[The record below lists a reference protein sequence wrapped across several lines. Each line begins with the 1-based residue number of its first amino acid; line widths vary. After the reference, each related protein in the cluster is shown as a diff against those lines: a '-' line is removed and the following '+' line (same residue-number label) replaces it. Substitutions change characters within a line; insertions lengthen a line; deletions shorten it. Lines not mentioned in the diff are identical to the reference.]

1 MSKHIHSA
9 ASALP
14 IRIGGRVCEH
24 LRMDP
29 KDDPEARIRELERPL
44 AEAAHASELGTGK
57 TAGPSGP
64 PRTQPWTNA
73 FPPPPPGPPAPWP
86 GYEPYPAPPQP
97 RRNSGAAPFF
107 ILFGAV
113 TMILVAGGIAAVVMF
128 GSNTD
133 AGKTDATDTDTV
145 TDSQSTTIRQTTV
158 NGVPLP
164 GSGAPTE
171 VPAGETV
178 IVSGI
183 NEHRTVEC
191 RENTVIVSGIENE
204 VEILGHC
211 IAVTVSGVENVI
223 TVESVETIGVSGFDN
238 RVTYR
243 SGEPD
248 VSKSGQS
255 NVVEAG

>member
-1 MSKHIHSA
+1 M
-9 ASALP
+9 
-14 IRIGGRVCEH
+14 CEH

-44 AEAAHASELGTGK
+44 ADAAQASELGTGK

-64 PRTQPWTNA
+64 PPTQPWTTA
-73 FPPPPPGPPAPWP
+73 YPPPPPGPPAPWP

-97 RRNSGAAPFF
+97 RRTSGATPFF
-107 ILFGAV
+107 ILFGALTV
-113 TMILVAGGIAAVVMF
+113 ILVAGGIAATVMF
-128 GSNTD
+128 SSTD
-133 AGKTDATDTDTV
+133 AGTTDTDSYS
-145 TDSQSTTIRQTTV
+145 DSQSTTIRQTTI
-158 NGVPLP
+158 NGVPVP
-164 GSGAPTE
+164 GPVAPTQ

-191 RENTVIVSGIENE
+191 RDNTVIVSGIENQL
-204 VEILGHC
+204 EITGHC
-211 IAVTVSGVENVI
+211 AALTVSGVQNVI
-223 TVESVETIGVSGFDN
+223 TVESADTIGVSGFEN

-243 SGEPD
+243 GGEPD

>member
-1 MSKHIHSA
+1 M
-9 ASALP
+9 
-14 IRIGGRVCEH
+14 CEH

-44 AEAAHASELGTGK
+44 ADAARTSELGTGNP
-57 TAGPSGP
+57 AAP
-64 PRTQPWTNA
+64 PPTQPWTYGTA

-97 RRNSGAAPFF
+97 QRRSSGAPLFF
-107 ILFGAV
+107 VFGLLAV
-113 TMILVAGGIAAVVMF
+113 ALLVGGLVTAYLTF
-128 GSNTD
+128 DKTDD
-133 AGKTDATDTDTV
+133 AGDTDSHTV
-145 TDSQSTTIRQTTV
+145 TDSQSTTIRQTTIS
-158 NGVPLP
+158 GVPLP
-164 GSGAPTE
+164 GSVAPTQ

-183 NEHRTVEC
+183 DEHRNVEC
-191 RENTVIVSGIENE
+191 RDNTVIVSGIQNE
-204 VEILGHC
+204 LEITGHC

-223 TVESVETIGVSGFDN
+223 TVESADTIGVSGFDN

-243 SGEPD
+243 TGEPD

-255 NVVEAG
+255 NVVEQG

>member
-1 MSKHIHSA
+1 M
-9 ASALP
+9 
-14 IRIGGRVCEH
+14 CEH

-44 AEAAHASELGTGK
+44 AEAARTSELG
-57 TAGPSGP
+57 AGSSATP
-64 PRTQPWTNA
+64 PPTQPWTYPNS

-97 RRNSGAAPFF
+97 QRSAGNTH
-107 ILFGAV
+107 LFLVFGGFVLFLVVGGLV
-113 TMILVAGGIAAVVMF
+113 TAYLTF
-128 GSNTD
+128 S
-133 AGKTDATDTDTV
+133 KTDTGDTGDTATGTV

-158 NGVPLP
+158 NGIPVP
-164 GSGAPTE
+164 GSVAPTQ

-191 RENTVIVSGIENE
+191 QDHTVIVSGIQNE
-204 VEILGHC
+204 LEITGHC
-211 IAVTVSGVENVI
+211 TAVTVSGVENVI
-223 TVESVETIGVSGFDN
+223 TVESAETIGVSGFDN

-243 SGEPD
+243 TGEPE

-255 NVVEAG
+255 NVVERG

>member
-1 MSKHIHSA
+1 
-9 ASALP
+9 
-14 IRIGGRVCEH
+14 
-24 LRMDP
+24 MDP

-44 AEAAHASELGTGK
+44 AEAARTSELG
-57 TAGPSGP
+57 AGSSATP
-64 PRTQPWTNA
+64 PPTQPWTYPNS

-97 RRNSGAAPFF
+97 QRSAGSSTH
-107 ILFGAV
+107 LFLVFGGFVLFLVVGGLV
-113 TMILVAGGIAAVVMF
+113 TAYLTFSKTDTG
-128 GSNTD
+128 D
-133 AGKTDATDTDTV
+133 AGDTATGTV

-158 NGVPLP
+158 NGIPVP
-164 GSGAPTE
+164 GSVAPTQ

-191 RENTVIVSGIENE
+191 QDHTVIVSGIQNE
-204 VEILGHC
+204 LEITGHC
-211 IAVTVSGVENVI
+211 AAVTVSGVENVI
-223 TVESVETIGVSGFDN
+223 TVESAETIGVSGFDN

-243 SGEPD
+243 TGEPE

-255 NVVEAG
+255 NVVERG

>member
-1 MSKHIHSA
+1 M
-9 ASALP
+9 
-14 IRIGGRVCEH
+14 CEH

-44 AEAAHASELGTGK
+44 ADAAQASELGTGK

-64 PRTQPWTNA
+64 PPTQPWTTA
-73 FPPPPPGPPAPWP
+73 YPPPP
-86 GYEPYPAPPQP
+86 
-97 RRNSGAAPFF
+97 RRTSGATPFF
-107 ILFGAV
+107 ILFGALTV
-113 TMILVAGGIAAVVMF
+113 ILVAGGIAATVMF
-128 GSNTD
+128 SSTD
-133 AGKTDATDTDTV
+133 AGTTDTDSYS
-145 TDSQSTTIRQTTV
+145 DSQSTTIRQTTI
-158 NGVPLP
+158 NGVPVP
-164 GSGAPTE
+164 GPVAPTQ

-191 RENTVIVSGIENE
+191 RDNTVIVSGIENQL
-204 VEILGHC
+204 EITGHC
-211 IAVTVSGVENVI
+211 AALTVSGVQNVI
-223 TVESVETIGVSGFDN
+223 TVESADTIGVSGFEN

-243 SGEPD
+243 GGEPD

>member
-1 MSKHIHSA
+1 
-9 ASALP
+9 
-14 IRIGGRVCEH
+14 
-24 LRMDP
+24 MDP

-44 AEAAHASELGTGK
+44 ADAARTSELGTG
-57 TAGPSGP
+57 GPAAP
-64 PRTQPWTNA
+64 PPTQPWTYGNN

-97 RRNSGAAPFF
+97 QRSTGSAHLFLVVGGFALALLVGGLVTAYLTFGNTEAA
-107 ILFGAV
+107 
-113 TMILVAGGIAAVVMF
+113 
-128 GSNTD
+128 D
-133 AGKTDATDTDTV
+133 TDTGTNTV
-145 TDSQSTTIRQTTV
+145 TDSQSTVIRKTTI

-164 GSGAPTE
+164 GSVAPTE

-191 RENTVIVSGIENE
+191 RDNTVIVSGIQNE
-204 VEILGHC
+204 LEITGHC
-211 IAVTVSGVENVI
+211 TAVTVSGVENVI

-243 SGEPD
+243 TGEPD

-255 NVVEAG
+255 NVVEQG

>member
-1 MSKHIHSA
+1 
-9 ASALP
+9 
-14 IRIGGRVCEH
+14 
-24 LRMDP
+24 MDP

-57 TAGPSGP
+57 TTRHSGP
-64 PRTQPWTNA
+64 PPTQPWTNA
-73 FPPPPPGPPAPWP
+73 FPPPPQGPPAPWP
-86 GYEPYPAPPQP
+86 GYEPYPAPPRP
-97 RRNSGAAPFF
+97 RRSTGSARL
-107 ILFGAV
+107 ILAFGVLTVSLIIGGLV
-113 TMILVAGGIAAVVMF
+113 TAFLMF
-128 GSNTD
+128 SKPD
-133 AGKTDATDTDTV
+133 ADTADTDTDTV
-145 TDSQSTTIRQTTV
+145 TDSQSTTIRQTTI
-158 NGVPLP
+158 NGVPQP
-164 GSGAPTE
+164 GSIAPTE

-183 NEHRTVEC
+183 NEHRTVQC

-243 SGEPD
+243 SGEPE

>member
-1 MSKHIHSA
+1 
-9 ASALP
+9 
-14 IRIGGRVCEH
+14 
-24 LRMDP
+24 MDP

-44 AEAAHASELGTGK
+44 ADAARSSELGTG
-57 TAGPSGP
+57 GPAAP
-64 PRTQPWTNA
+64 PPTQPWTYGNS

-97 RRNSGAAPFF
+97 RRNTGSPH
-107 ILFGAV
+107 LFLAFGGFALF
-113 TMILVAGGIAAVVMF
+113 LVVGGLVMAYLTF
-128 GSNTD
+128 S
-133 AGKTDATDTDTV
+133 KTDTADTDSDTDTV
-145 TDSQSTTIRQTTV
+145 TDSQSTTIRQTTI
-158 NGVPLP
+158 NGIPMP
-164 GSGAPTE
+164 ETGTQTQ

-204 VEILGHC
+204 LEITGHC
-211 IAVTVSGVENVI
+211 VAVTVSGVENVI
-223 TVESVETIGVSGFDN
+223 TVESAETIGVSGFDN

-243 SGEPD
+243 TGTPD

-255 NVVEAG
+255 NVVEQG

>member
-1 MSKHIHSA
+1 
-9 ASALP
+9 
-14 IRIGGRVCEH
+14 
-24 LRMDP
+24 MDP

-44 AEAAHASELGTGK
+44 AEAARTSELG
-57 TAGPSGP
+57 AGSAAAP
-64 PRTQPWTNA
+64 PPTQPWTYPNS

-97 RRNSGAAPFF
+97 QRSGGSTH
-107 ILFGAV
+107 LFLVFGGFVLFLVVGGLV
-113 TMILVAGGIAAVVMF
+113 TAYLTFSKTDTG
-128 GSNTD
+128 D
-133 AGKTDATDTDTV
+133 AGDTATGTV

-158 NGVPLP
+158 NGIPVP
-164 GSGAPTE
+164 GSVVPTQ

-191 RENTVIVSGIENE
+191 QDHTVIVSGIQNE
-204 VEILGHC
+204 LEITGHC
-211 IAVTVSGVENVI
+211 TAVTVSGVENVI
-223 TVESVETIGVSGFDN
+223 TVESAETIGVSGFDN

-243 SGEPD
+243 TGEPE

-255 NVVEAG
+255 NVVERG

>member
-1 MSKHIHSA
+1 
-9 ASALP
+9 
-14 IRIGGRVCEH
+14 
-24 LRMDP
+24 MDP

-44 AEAAHASELGTGK
+44 TDAAQASELGIGK
-57 TAGPSGP
+57 AAGPSGP
-64 PRTQPWTNA
+64 PPTQPWTNA

-86 GYEPYPAPPQP
+86 GYEPYPAPPPP
-97 RRNSGAAPFF
+97 RRTSGATPFF
-107 ILFGAV
+107 ILFGALTV
-113 TMILVAGGIAAVVMF
+113 ILVAGGIAATVMF
-128 GSNTD
+128 SNTD
-133 AGKTDATDTDTV
+133 TRTTDAADTDTV
-145 TDSQSTTIRQTTV
+145 TDSQSTTIRQTTI
-158 NGVPLP
+158 NGVPVP
-164 GSGAPTE
+164 GSVAPTE

-183 NEHRTVEC
+183 KEHRTVEC

-204 VEILGHC
+204 IEILGHC

-243 SGEPD
+243 SGEPE